1 MAGSAGEL
9 LLESVR
15 REVLALLGDAR
26 QALEDAGRLDGL
38 GPAGPAWAQ
47 TALAEHLLA
56 PIEDLEVPQPGISAV
71 LHKVSGLAPADASA
85 GPWQG
90 GLHGWDPGQGA
101 RRGVALAVLVSG
113 ATGAPPLAAALVVIA
128 GEGGPLVSLVASG
141 VGAIPAGSPVAIA
154 LGGDAQVQAS
164 GAVAGLLSI
173 EVAGDGPPTVS
184 AATAGD
190 HVEMT
195 VTGRVGDLLIAGTRL
210 RVGSASLNVGVSVDA
225 ARTPSLTIS
234 LALPEAAF
242 QVESGPLSVLLGDTL
257 ELPAALEIASRPG
270 RGITLNG
277 STALRVP
284 LPTPGTL
291 GPLDVRRLDATLA
304 AGTGDGLTL
313 RLGVDADLRV
323 AVDLPALQIT
333 LEGLGTIMPFAFGP
347 DFVGPQPSGAGIA
360 LPTGVAV
367 ALDAGVLFGGGELSG
382 GDGAYAGGLA
392 LTLPPMSV
400 AAFGSFVLPGPG
412 HPELSLLIVLGVR
425 FPLPGIEI
433 GFGFAVSGV
442 GGIVGLNRRVDR
454 DALTAAV
461 VDGRAAQL
469 LFPANP
475 AAALPTVT
483 AVLPA
488 VFPTAS
494 GRFVVG
500 PILELSWG
508 GRLVHLV
515 VAVVVELPDP
525 VRFTV
530 LGKLTVTVPDE
541 VAPLIL
547 IQATVLAEIDTTTP
561 SVTVLAS
568 LAGSNLVGMPLT
580 GDLFLLTRGGSEP
593 EFVISAGGFHPA
605 FRAPAGV
612 PALRRLTVRHADRH
626 CGAALRCL
634 PRCNLRQSPV
644 RRPSPVV
651 GEAGR
656 LRGLGLLRL
665 RRPVRLE
672 PGVPL
677 LGRPGGRTCGRGLRR
692 DPSRDRDRDDHRRPV
707 AVAFR
712 RVRAYR
718 DTSLRHPD
726 IHR

>member
-1 MAGSAGEL
+1 M
-9 LLESVR
+9 
-15 REVLALLGDAR
+15 
-26 QALEDAGRLDGL
+26 
-38 GPAGPAWAQ
+38 
-47 TALAEHLLA
+47 
-56 PIEDLEVPQPGISAV
+56 
-71 LHKVSGLAPADASA
+71 
-85 GPWQG
+85 
-90 GLHGWDPGQGA
+90 
-101 RRGVALAVLVSG
+101 ALAVLVSG
-113 ATGAPPLAAALVVIA
+113 ASGVTPLAAALVVIPSDDA
-128 GEGGPLVSLVASG
+128 PLVSLVASG
-141 VGAIPAGSPVAIA
+141 VGAIAAGSPVAIA
-154 LGGDAQVQAS
+154 LGDDAQVQAS

-190 HVEMT
+190 HLEMMI
-195 VTGRVGDLLIAGTRL
+195 TGRVGDLLIAGTRL

-225 ARTPSLTIS
+225 SRTPSLTIS

-242 QVESGPLSVLLGDTL
+242 QVESGPLSVLLGDML

-270 RGITLNG
+270 RGIMLNG

-284 LPTPGTL
+284 LPTPGAL

-313 RLGVDADLRV
+313 RLGVDADLRI
-323 AVDLPALQIT
+323 AVGLPALQIT
-333 LEGLGTIMPFAFGP
+333 LEGLGTVMPFAFGP
-347 DFVGPQPSGAGIA
+347 DVAGPQPSGAGIA

-367 ALDAGVLFGGGELSG
+367 ALDAGVLLGGGDLSG

-461 VDGRAAQL
+461 LDGRAAQL

-475 AAALPTVT
+475 AAALPTVA

-508 GRLVHLV
+508 GRLVHMV
-515 VAVVVELPDP
+515 IAVVVELPDP

-541 VAPLIL
+541 AAPLIL
-547 IQATVLAEIDTTTP
+547 IHATILAEIDTTTP

-580 GDLFLLTRGGSEP
+580 GDLFLLTRGGKRARVRDLGRGFPSCVP
-593 EFVISAGGFHPA
+593 GPGGSAGA
-605 FRAPAGV
+605 APAER
-612 PALRRLTVRHADRH
+612 AAADSH
-626 CGAALRCL
+626 CRVALRCL
-634 PRCNLRQSPV
+634 PRRDLGQSPV

-677 LGRPGGRTCGRGLRR
+677 LGRPGGRARGRGLRR
-692 DPSRDRDRDDHRRPV
+692 DPSRDRDRDDDRGPV

-718 DTSLRHPD
+718 DFSVRRPD